1 MAKQD
6 EFIDITISDLKI
18 LFKTNQK
25 FIIKISVIPYSQKN
39 FYDEYYTLLGKCIC
53 INNDYI
59 RIQGKK
65 INFEEEEEEY
75 FYNVFPIK
83 ETSSYFYDIKIKK

>member
-1 MAKQD
+1 M
-6 EFIDITISDLKI
+6 
-18 LFKTNQK
+18 
-25 FIIKISVIPYSQKN
+25 
-39 FYDEYYTLLGKCIC
+39 
-53 INNDYI
+53 
-59 RIQGKK
+59 KK